1 MPCYQRNR
9 LSTAVAGAAAS
20 PLSTRGISATLAPE
34 GRKKVTYRPEIPMS
48 DELAV
53 QQVLAH
59 YVRAHDRRDGAAMAR
74 LFTPQGR
81 VEIFYNNAGEL
92 EPLGELIGRE
102 TIANAVVHM
111 MKPHPPRGWSHNATD
126 GLLIEI
132 DRDCAMV
139 DAQFMVFNILGAE
152 KPNTGW
158 SKDVHGAQGTITPTE
173 SGYYRQN
180 LVRVNGTWLIESL
193 RITQNL
199 PLAF

>member
-1 MPCYQRNR
+1 LAQARRRHSN
-9 LSTAVAGAAAS
+9 SVFVAHAWVPQFTPLIGATC
-20 PLSTRGISATLAPE
+20 PL
-34 GRKKVTYRPEIPMS
+34 EIPMS

-59 YVRAHDRRDGAAMAR
+59 YVRAHDQRDGAAMAA
-74 LFTPQGR
+74 LFTPRGR
-81 VEIFYNNAGEL
+81 VEIFYNNAGDL
-92 EPLGELIGRE
+92 EPLGELMGRE
-102 TIANAVVHM
+102 AIANAVVHM

-132 DRDCAMV
+132 DGDRATV

-152 KPNTGW
+152 KPDAGW
-158 SKDVHGAQGTITPTE
+158 PKNAHGAQGTITPVE

-180 LVRVNGTWLIESL
+180 LVRVNGTWLIASL
-193 RITQNL
+193 RVTHNL